1 MPSVNAVQH
10 KSSWAA
16 LGHVPANITFHSD
29 YSFSTTSTQCN
40 PGRGGTPQ
48 PWPNLSQLSVG
59 QVQVNFCFS
68 FACHNASLE
77 CFLWWFCSTLP
88 GGRGKESS
96 SVGGS
101 SCCGVCKAPWFV
113 ALLHTC
119 GMFVLFTISLSLFL
133 PLFLPL
139 FLSVQLC
146 HCLFILHAFSRA
158 FPRFVGQNKRQ
169 AVSRERASE
178 EGRADSARR
187 KQSKE
192 KQSLALLMAFQHYF
206 LICPALYLG
215 LSDFL
220 CFLRSLSF
228 LLLFFLQSTL
238 DELLR
243 AAHKVDSPLCQL
255 LNFHLFTY

>member
-1 MPSVNAVQH
+1 MEVAVAVASARLLGSLL
-10 KSSWAA
+10 SSIHA
-16 LGHVPANITFHSD
+16 G
-29 YSFSTTSTQCN
+29 C
-40 PGRGGTPQ
+40 
-48 PWPNLSQLSVG
+48 LS
-59 QVQVNFCFS
+59 
-68 FACHNASLE
+68 
-77 CFLWWFCSTLP
+77 CSP
-88 GGRGKESS
+88 
-96 SVGGS
+96 
-101 SCCGVCKAPWFV
+101 F
-113 ALLHTC
+113 
-119 GMFVLFTISLSLFL
+119 LSLFL
-133 PLFLPL
+133 PF

-169 AVSRERASE
+169 AVNRERARE

-187 KQSKE
+187 KQSKG

-228 LLLFFLQSTL
+228 LLLLFFLQSTL